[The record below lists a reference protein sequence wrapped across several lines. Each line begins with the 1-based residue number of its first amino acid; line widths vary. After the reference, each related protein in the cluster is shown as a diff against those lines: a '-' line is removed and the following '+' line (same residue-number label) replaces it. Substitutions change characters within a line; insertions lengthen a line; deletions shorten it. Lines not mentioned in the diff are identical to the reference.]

1 MMIGVS
7 IIIVIFMVNRAFDW
21 IKATL
26 ISSGLI
32 SVSQVIA
39 LFILGAYIS
48 KVNKDNP
55 PKGSIY
61 VTRYY
66 NLYQ

>member
-1 MMIGVS
+1 
-7 IIIVIFMVNRAFDW
+7 MVNRAFDG
-21 IKATL
+21 IIATL
-26 ISSGLI
+26 ISSRLI
-32 SVSQVIA
+32 PVSQVIA
-39 LFILGAYIS
+39 LFISGTYIS

-66 NLYQ
+66 NLYLLLKLIAFN

>member
-1 MMIGVS
+1 
-7 IIIVIFMVNRAFDW
+7 MVNRAIDW
-21 IKATL
+21 IIATL
-26 ISSGLI
+26 LPSGLI

-39 LFILGAYIS
+39 LFILGTYIS

-66 NLYQ
+66 NLY